1 MPSVVGSDRRSTATV
16 PSLVRKILLMLRLV
30 SVSLALA
37 FMLGACGPTIQ
48 RGTDDP
54 SIDEAAMSTRL
65 DRVDLEKA
73 LGDWYTEFSGS
84 KFLARQDGG
93 QSTIA
98 VLRIDNDT
106 SEHIGSSLRNLIDSV
121 ETRLVNDGDFSVVSN
136 DAIAKEAVAAEF
148 MRGDAVDASTMAALG
163 KQLGVHYFVSGR
175 VGESAEKTSDARR
188 VQYFL
193 FLRVVEVETVRN
205 VFQAQIDITKQIS
218 G

>member
-1 MPSVVGSDRRSTATV
+1 MLRFVLA
-16 PSLVRKILLMLRLV
+16 SLVF
-30 SVSLALA
+30 ALA
-37 FMLGACGPTIQ
+37 VGCSGPSFQ
-48 RGTDDP
+48 RGSEDP
-54 SIDEAAMSTRL
+54 SIDKAAMSTGL
-65 DRVDLEKA
+65 DRVDLEGA
-73 LGDWYTEFSGS
+73 LDDWYEEFGSS
-84 KFLARQDGG
+84 KFLGRHEGG
-93 QSTIA
+93 EETIA

-106 SEHIGSSLRNLIDSV
+106 SEHIGSALRNLIDSV

-136 DAIAKEAVAAEF
+136 DAIAKQAIAAEF
-148 MRGDAVDASTMAALG
+148 LRGDAVDASTMAELG

-175 VGESAEKTSDARR
+175 VGETAEKTSDARR